1 MALLMKCLIAC
12 AIMIGI
18 DQVSNTANYFMAGLM
33 LSFPGLSMVAYYFL
47 AKEGG
52 KLKVIN
58 TTTFACLSLIPFAIF
73 LMVLH
78 GILKRTSFAIAMTVA
93 FIAWLLA
100 AIVVVACWQRFEK

>member
-1 MALLMKCLIAC
+1 
-12 AIMIGI
+12 
-18 DQVSNTANYFMAGLM
+18 
-33 LSFPGLSMVAYYFL
+33 MVAYYFL

-78 GILKRTSFAIAMTVA
+78 GMLKRTSFGIAMTTA
-93 FIAWLLA
+93 FVVWLLA
-100 AIVVVACWQRFEK
+100 AIVLVALWQRFSK